1 MRLLLLWVLLLS
13 WCSKSY
19 GAAIQSGDIAIVLP
33 PTGGF
38 KIPADEPY
46 FSPKWLDRVDELF
59 RQTSVED
66 AFLKESARSSWRL
79 VSMRIAPCQPL
90 LPFLSELNQTL
101 CEAEIR
107 LVWQPIQEIRER
119 GLRSHYAD
127 DRAIH
132 ALYHVDGGSVL
143 SPDEAE
149 GYASLKS
156 RSLTLSETERSTY
169 SALHKKVVQSL
180 TVDLLNLRGLSRDGA
195 YLSIEERPE
204 FGTFRSAKTFIQRLE
219 IFLQKRA
226 RFERLKEL
234 TAFSLPEG
242 RQPPLLDDWVFVDFY
257 PAMGGLDLAPRN
269 ILLQS
274 RKDGR
279 TLFDYGP
286 FMNATMRF
294 DDERLHRVLDTLPA
308 NDVSEIREAVLLA
321 PRSPAPKK
329 DAIANRLTTHVGH
342 TSCASCHKLKSPP
355 FDFHNFSYFEDRP
368 LVPSPRVEEDVALD
382 LEWLRANI
390 APGRHLTDPL

>member
-19 GAAIQSGDIAIVLP
+19 GAEIQSGDIAIVLP

-59 RQTSVED
+59 RQTSVGD

-90 LPFLSELNQTL
+90 LPFLSDLNQTL

-119 GLRSHYAD
+119 GLRTYYAD

-132 ALYHVDGGSVL
+132 ALYRVDGGSVL
-143 SPDEAE
+143 SPDEAGE
-149 GYASLKS
+149 YTFLQS
-156 RSLTLSETERSTY
+156 RSLTLSESERSNY
-169 SALHKKVVQSL
+169 GALHKKVVHGL
-180 TVDLLNLRGLSRDGA
+180 TVELLNLRGLTSDGA
-195 YLSIEERPE
+195 YISIEERPE
-204 FGTFRSAKTFIQRLE
+204 FGTFRSAKSFIHRLQA
-219 IFLQKRA
+219 FLQKRA
-226 RFERLKEL
+226 QLESLKEL

-242 RQPPLLDDWVFVDFY
+242 RQPPLLDDWVFGDFY
-257 PAMGGLDLAPRN
+257 PAAGGLDLAPRN

-294 DDERLHRVLDTLPA
+294 DDERLHKALDTLPA
-308 NDVSEIREAVLLA
+308 DDVSEIEEAVLLA

-329 DAIANRLTTHVGH
+329 DAIANRLSTHVGH

-368 LVPSPRVEEDVALD
+368 LIPSPRVEEDVALD

-390 APGRHLTDPL
+390 SSGRHSIDQH